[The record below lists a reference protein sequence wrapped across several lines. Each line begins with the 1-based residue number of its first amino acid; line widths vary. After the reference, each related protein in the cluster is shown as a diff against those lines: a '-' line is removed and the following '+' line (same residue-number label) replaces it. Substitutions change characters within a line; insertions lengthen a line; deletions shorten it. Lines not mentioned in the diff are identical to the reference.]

1 MATVSLESLAVALY
15 RAKKAEELAKAKRIA
30 AEEAIAALVET
41 GENASKTVDAGDL
54 KVVVKR
60 KLNYKADVD
69 SIRKMSIPAIL
80 MPIKT
85 VPETVEFDE
94 KAYEQLRE
102 NHPET
107 FMALSKF
114 VETKP
119 GKVSVTL
126 KL

>member
-1 MATVSLESLAVALY
+1 MSLESLAIELFH
-15 RAKKAEELAKAKRIA
+15 AKKAEDAAKKRRIQ
-30 AEEAIAALVET
+30 AEEAIAALVQT
-41 GENASKTVDAGDL
+41 GENASKTVEAGDL

-69 SIRKMSIPAIL
+69 QIRKLSIPALL
-80 MPIKT
+80 MPVKT
-85 VPETVEFDE
+85 IPETVEFDE

-107 FMALSKF
+107 FKAIAQF

-119 GKVSVTL
+119 AKVSVTL